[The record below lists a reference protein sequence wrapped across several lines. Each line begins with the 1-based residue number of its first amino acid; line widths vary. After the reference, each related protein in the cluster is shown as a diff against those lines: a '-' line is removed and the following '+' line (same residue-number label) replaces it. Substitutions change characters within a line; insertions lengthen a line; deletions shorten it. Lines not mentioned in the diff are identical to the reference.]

1 MIFILIGMPGA
12 GKSSMGKVVARRL
25 HMRLIDVDRVIE
37 AREGMKLH
45 ALIAERGIEAF
56 RKIEE
61 EALLSMG
68 EDNTII
74 STGGSAVYYP
84 SAMEHLKR
92 IGKVIYLYA
101 SLDSII
107 GRIGDFSRRG
117 IVMNEGQTIED
128 LYDERSAL
136 YKKYADA
143 IVNCDGNA
151 YVKFHNRIEMTMRAF
166 LENEDTISDQ

>member
-1 MIFILIGMPGA
+1 MIFVLIGMPGA

-25 HMRLIDVDRVIE
+25 HMRLVDVDRVIE

-45 ALIAERGIEAF
+45 ALIAERGMEAF

-74 STGGSAVYYP
+74 STGGSAIYYP
-84 SAMEHLKR
+84 RAMEHLKS

-101 SLDSII
+101 SLNTIVE
-107 GRIGDFSRRG
+107 RIGDFSRRG
-117 IVMNEGQTIED
+117 VVIGEGQTIED
-128 LYDERSAL
+128 LYNERSAL

-166 LENEDTISDQ
+166 IENEDTPSEQ